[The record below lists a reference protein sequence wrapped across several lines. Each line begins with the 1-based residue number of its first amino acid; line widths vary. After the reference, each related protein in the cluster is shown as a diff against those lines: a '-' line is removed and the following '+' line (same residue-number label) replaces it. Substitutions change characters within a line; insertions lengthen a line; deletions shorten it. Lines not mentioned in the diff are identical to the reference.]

1 MTELQ
6 SFDEKYYKI
15 LDSWQF
21 VSKSTKFPYKNF
33 IESMYE
39 KRLKLKEEQNP
50 LQIPFKII
58 LNSIYGKTGQKVTRI
73 MGNLFNPVIFSFIT
87 GFTRAKMYDFVRKNG
102 IDKDVVA
109 FATDSICTTKKL
121 SKNSK
126 KLGDFEFVGRSDDT
140 FYLQNGFY
148 KFQGKWKQRGLGKLK
163 SKQIEHLETFEKDG
177 KLFYKFFVNRNT
189 RLRSSIIQ
197 NKIKDIGKIKIISR
211 EINLNA
217 DSKRFW
223 LQNLSEIG
231 CKKNNSVTIS
241 LNYITKHAI

>member
-1 MTELQ
+1 
-6 SFDEKYYKI
+6 
-15 LDSWQF
+15 
-21 VSKSTKFPYKNF
+21 
-33 IESMYE
+33 
-39 KRLKLKEEQNP
+39 
-50 LQIPFKII
+50 
-58 LNSIYGKTGQKVTRI
+58 
-73 MGNLFNPVIFSFIT
+73 MGNLFNPVMFSFIT

-102 IDKDVVA
+102 IENDVVA

-121 SKNSK
+121 SIDSK
-126 KLGDFEFVGRSDDT
+126 KLGDFEFVGRSEDT

-148 KFQGKWKQRGLGKLK
+148 RFSSKWKQRGFGKLK
-163 SKQIEHLETFEKDG
+163 SKEIEHLETFEKDG

-241 LNYITKHAI
+241 LNYFTKTTI